1 MQFVRLQLA
10 KPGIGSKPLASSRVG
25 RLRSCKT
32 DNRLHPTDV
41 RWTGERSSAG
51 APRWLSVLGAFA
63 LVWSSPAN
71 AKPKQRL
78 PTLYTFTH
86 PAMATTFTLY
96 LYSGHADRAAEV
108 SSEVFEEIDRI
119 EQLLSNYRD
128 SSELS
133 RINRDAAAGPV
144 TVDAEMIDFLSQS
157 QHWSEVSDGAFDLT
171 VGRLM
176 KVWGFYG
183 HQGHVPPAAETESI
197 RASTGWRNVTINPA
211 DRTVRFAAS
220 GVELD
225 PGGIGKGF
233 AVDAA
238 VRILRADQIDA
249 ALLSAGS
256 STLYALGAPPHRRGW
271 RIVVPGPLPSHAML
285 SAITLRDESL
295 SSADCSQK
303 NFIADGHLYCHIMD
317 PRTLRPVEG
326 RIQVSIAD
334 PSATASD
341 ALSNVLFVESPEQ
354 SLRTLARYAPQSR
367 ALIVSGDATH
377 ASCAVFRWGVP
388 INPRRCIPPSRLPAG
403 TPTKPHMH

>member
-1 MQFVRLQLA
+1 MQLLRLQLA
-10 KPGIGSKPLASSRVG
+10 GEPRIGSGSQRIY
-25 RLRSCKT
+25 
-32 DNRLHPTDV
+32 LHPIYVSSSGKWLGV
-41 RWTGERSSAG
+41 RAS
-51 APRWLSVLGAFA
+51 RWLSVLGAIA
-63 LVWSSPAN
+63 LAWSSPAS
-71 AKPKQRL
+71 AKPRPRA

-96 LYSGHADRAAEV
+96 LYSNQANRAANV
-108 SSEVFEEIDRI
+108 STEVFEEIDRI

-133 RINRDAAAGPV
+133 RINRNAAAGPV
-144 TVDAEMIDFLSQS
+144 TIDAEMMDFLTQA

-176 KVWGFYG
+176 KVWGFYR
-183 HQGHVPPAAETESI
+183 HQGHIPPAAEIESI
-197 RASTGWRNVTINPA
+197 HASTGWQNVVINPPE
-211 DRTVRFAAS
+211 RTVHFAAS

-238 VRILRADQIDA
+238 VRILRADQIGA

-271 RIVVPGPLPSHAML
+271 RIVVPGPLPSQATL
-285 SAITLRDESL
+285 STITLRDESL

-303 NFIADGHLYCHIMD
+303 NFVADGHLYCHIMD
-317 PRTLRPVEG
+317 PRAMRPVEG

-341 ALSNVLFVESPEQ
+341 ALSNVLFVQSPEQ
-354 SLRTLARYAPQSR
+354 SLRTLTRYAPQAH
-367 ALIVSGDATH
+367 ALIVSGDPTH

-388 INPRRCIPPSRLPAG
+388 VDQRHCTSQSHLPAE
-403 TPTKPHMH
+403 TPSKPRMH

>member
-1 MQFVRLQLA
+1 
-10 KPGIGSKPLASSRVG
+10 
-25 RLRSCKT
+25 
-32 DNRLHPTDV
+32 
-41 RWTGERSSAG
+41 
-51 APRWLSVLGAFA
+51 
-63 LVWSSPAN
+63 
-71 AKPKQRL
+71 
-78 PTLYTFTH
+78 
-86 PAMATTFTLY
+86 MATTFTLY
-96 LYSGHADRAAEV
+96 LYGDNASHATEV
-108 SSEVFEEIDRI
+108 STEVFEEIDRI

-133 RINRDAAAGPV
+133 RINRNAAAGPV
-144 TVDAEMIDFLSQS
+144 TTDAEMMAFLAQA

-176 KVWGFYG
+176 KVWGFYR
-183 HQGHVPPAAETESI
+183 HQGHVPPAAEIASI
-197 RASTGWRNVTINPA
+197 RAATGWQNVELNPT

-238 VRILRADQIDA
+238 VRILRADQIGA

-256 STLYALGAPPHRRGW
+256 STLYALGAPPHRSGW
-271 RIVVPGPLPSHAML
+271 RIVVPGPLPSRATL
-285 SAITLRDESL
+285 SSITLRDESL

-317 PRTLRPVEG
+317 PQAMRPVEG

-341 ALSNVLFVESPEQ
+341 ALSNVLFVQSPEQ
-354 SLRTLARYAPQSR
+354 SLRTLARYAPRAR

-377 ASCAVFRWGVP
+377 ASCAVFRWDVP
-388 INPRRCIPPSRLPAG
+388 IDQKHCTLQLSMPSPA
-403 TPTKPHMH
+403 PVKRHMD